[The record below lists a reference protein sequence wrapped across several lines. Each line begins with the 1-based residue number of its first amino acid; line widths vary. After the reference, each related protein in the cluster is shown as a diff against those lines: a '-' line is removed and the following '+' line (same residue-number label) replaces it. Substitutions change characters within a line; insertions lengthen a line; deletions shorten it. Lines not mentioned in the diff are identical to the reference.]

1 MTAQHN
7 SKTSVSSHTTRTY
20 IPVSIQAYTALPC
33 TQMKT
38 QGRKHSCVV
47 HRRDCCK
54 MCLQSDEILV
64 TARTCHSQVVDAIP
78 CHYASVQHRTGCGLQ
93 LIQVSEDAE
102 GTGTSLV
109 QPARLHHPAPSI
121 TRLSSWPNKTQP
133 SCYTPAFLTS
143 WIMHAADIAPVQMQR
158 LPHVAAACDAGIV
171 CRPDTLHWHHCTVLA
186 APEAHHKQAS
196 RPTSHNTQPSK
207 QAGTH
212 HPTKQASRHTAASQA
227 SIHTT
232 PKQASKQAHST
243 QPLKQAHS
251 SQASKQ
257 AHSR

>member
-1 MTAQHN
+1 M
-7 SKTSVSSHTTRTY
+7 
-20 IPVSIQAYTALPC
+20 I
-33 TQMKT
+33 
-38 QGRKHSCVV
+38 VV
-47 HRRDCCK
+47 A
-54 MCLQSDEILV
+54 
-64 TARTCHSQVVDAIP
+64 TP
-78 CHYASVQHRTGCGLQ
+78 CHCASVQHRTGCGLQ
-93 LIQVSEDAE
+93 LQQAFEDAE

-196 RPTSHNTQPSK
+196 RPTSHNSQPSK
-207 QAGTH
+207 QTRNGQ
-212 HPTKQASRHTAASQA
+212 PSRHT
-227 SIHTT
+227 T
-232 PKQASKQAHST
+232 PNQASKQAHST
-243 QPLKQAHS
+243 QPKKQTHNTQTSRHTAPR
-251 SQASKQ
+251 QASRHTAGRQ
-257 AHSR
+257 VT